1 MTDRYTAEELKT
13 LTFVKMER
21 VGQWY
26 DFYTTA
32 GEKYST
38 KYEER
43 ANEVVLNTEIEYR
56 IKFDLVSNQHR
67 IMGRTPQR

>member
-1 MTDRYTAEELKT
+1 MNDRDTAEELKT

-38 KYEER
+38 KYEKR
-43 ANEVVLNTEIEYR
+43 ANEIVLNAEQPHLTGP
-56 IKFDLVSNQHR
+56 N
-67 IMGRTPQR
+67 